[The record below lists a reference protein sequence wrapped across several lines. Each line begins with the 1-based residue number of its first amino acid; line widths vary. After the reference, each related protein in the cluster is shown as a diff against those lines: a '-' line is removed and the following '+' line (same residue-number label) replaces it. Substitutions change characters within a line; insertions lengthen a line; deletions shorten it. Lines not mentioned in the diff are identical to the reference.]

1 MPTIFLSL
9 RGDGAPRVL
18 ESFRRA
24 LGEEATTLIVVPTND
39 ESGYHG
45 SAEVTDMVAAREAFA
60 LARKPYPT
68 LKAFLGGGDG
78 GDRPL
83 SIAPS
88 DNRPRN
94 GERPTGEG
102 RRRPDEGRPR
112 IPERSGEGRPRS
124 AERPPE
130 QTAEGEEP
138 ERNRRRSGS
147 RGRGRGG
154 SRPTPAPEN

>member
-45 SAEVTDMVAAREAFA
+45 SAEVTDVVAAREAFA

-83 SIAPS
+83 NIAPTEGRS
-88 DNRPRN
+88 RD
-94 GERPTGEG
+94 GERPGGEG
-102 RRRPDEGRPR
+102 RRRSEEGRPR
-112 IPERSGEGRPRS
+112 PQGHAAEKASANGEEQERS
-124 AERPPE
+124 
-130 QTAEGEEP
+130 
-138 ERNRRRSGS
+138 RRRSGS
-147 RGRGRGG
+147 RGRGRGQ
-154 SRPTPAPEN
+154 SRPASPES

>member
-45 SAEVTDMVAAREAFA
+45 SAEVTDVVAAREAFA

-78 GDRPL
+78 GDRLL
-83 SIAPS
+83 SIAPPE
-88 DNRPRN
+88 NRPRN
-94 GERPTGEG
+94 GERPAGEN
-102 RRRPDEGRPR
+102 RRRSDEGRPR
-112 IPERSGEGRPRS
+112 TQERATEKAPAESEEQERS
-124 AERPPE
+124 
-130 QTAEGEEP
+130 
-138 ERNRRRSGS
+138 RRRSGS
-147 RGRGRGG
+147 RGRGRGQ
-154 SRPTPAPEN
+154 SRPATSEG

>member
-24 LGEEATTLIVVPTND
+24 LGEEAATLIVVPTND

-45 SAEVTDMVAAREAFA
+45 SAEVTDIAAAREAFA

-68 LKAFLGGGDG
+68 LKAFLGGSDG
-78 GDRPL
+78 GDRPVHVVV
-83 SIAPS
+83 SEG
-88 DNRPRN
+88 RPRG
-94 GERPTGEG
+94 GERPPAEG

-112 IPERSGEGRPRS
+112 SQERATEKASVGEEQERS
-124 AERPPE
+124 
-130 QTAEGEEP
+130 
-138 ERNRRRSGS
+138 RRRSGS
-147 RGRGRGG
+147 RGRGRGQ
-154 SRPTPAPEN
+154 SRPTPPED

>member
-45 SAEVTDMVAAREAFA
+45 SAEVTDVAAAHEAFA
-60 LARKPYPT
+60 IARKPYPT

-83 SIAPS
+83 HIPPAEG
-88 DNRPRN
+88 RPRG
-94 GERPTGEG
+94 GERPMGEG
-102 RRRPDEGRPR
+102 RRRVNEGRPR
-112 IPERSGEGRPRS
+112 NQERPIEKAPAEGDEQERS
-124 AERPPE
+124 
-130 QTAEGEEP
+130 
-138 ERNRRRSGS
+138 RRRSGS
-147 RGRGRGG
+147 RERGRGQ
-154 SRPTPAPEN
+154 SRPAPPEG

>member
-45 SAEVTDMVAAREAFA
+45 SAEVTDVAVAREAFA

-78 GDRPL
+78 GDRPI

-88 DNRPRN
+88 EGRPRG
-94 GERPTGEG
+94 GERPAGEG
-102 RRRPDEGRPR
+102 RRRTDEGRPR
-112 IPERSGEGRPRS
+112 PQERSSEGRSRPAERAPERTADDKEPERS
-124 AERPPE
+124 
-130 QTAEGEEP
+130 
-138 ERNRRRSGS
+138 RRRSGS
-147 RGRGRGG
+147 RGRGRAG
-154 SRPTPAPEN
+154 SGPAPPTEN

>member
-45 SAEVTDMVAAREAFA
+45 SAEVTDVAVAREAFA
-60 LARKPYPT
+60 LARKPYAT

-78 GDRPL
+78 GDHPMHVA
-83 SIAPS
+83 APTG
-88 DNRPRN
+88 RPRG
-94 GERPTGEG
+94 GERPAGEG
-102 RRRPDEGRPR
+102 RRRSDEGRPR
-112 IPERSGEGRPRS
+112 SQERATEKAPSGEEQERS
-124 AERPPE
+124 
-130 QTAEGEEP
+130 
-138 ERNRRRSGS
+138 RRSGS
-147 RGRGRGG
+147 RGRGRGQ
-154 SRPTPAPEN
+154 SRPASSEG